1 MNDIIEN
8 TAPNTPRDNSLR
20 LIGHISYALHA
31 VVAIGAVLP
40 TLHGSIVLLL
50 VAFVLDLVKR
60 DDARGSW
67 QESHFRWRIRSVLWA
82 GLLYVVTIPLWL
94 LLIAPGWIAW
104 VAISIWF
111 LYRVIRGWLALNDRR
126 PMPQATV
133 QPPY

>member
-8 TAPNTPRDNSLR
+8 AAPTTPRDSSLR

-40 TLHGSIVLLL
+40 GVQGSIVLLL
-50 VAFVLDLVKR
+50 VAFLMDLVKR
-60 DDARGSW
+60 DDALGSW

-82 GLLYVVTIPLWL
+82 GLLYVITIPLWL

-104 VAISIWF
+104 VVISIWF

-133 QPPY
+133 LT